1 MKVLFILKK
10 ISFLFLLFFLSCGSR
25 KVEILKTETETKEV
39 VNEVIKTIDTSN
51 VKIQFDYKL
60 ETFTIEAKDNLRPF
74 YWNKQTYNNVVIKHE
89 IIKDSSLYLKDNKVS
104 QIKEK
109 QVKTEYKQII
119 KDKKVDKKESYF
131 KYFIYLLIL
140 FCVYILWNN
149 RKLLLNIV

>member
-1 MKVLFILKK
+1 MKVIFILKR
-10 ISFLFLLFFLSCGSR
+10 ISLLILFVFLSCGSR
-25 KVEILKTETETKEV
+25 KVEILKTETEKKEV
-39 VNEVIKTIDTSN
+39 VNEITKTIDTSN

-89 IIKDSSLYLKDNKVS
+89 KIKDSSLYLKDNKVS

-109 QVKTEYKQII
+109 QVKTETKQII
-119 KDKKVDKKESYF
+119 KDKKVDRKESYF

-140 FCVYILWNN
+140 FFVYILWNN
-149 RKLLLNIV
+149 RRFFL

>member
-1 MKVLFILKK
+1 MKVMFILKR
-10 ISFLFLLFFLSCGSR
+10 ISLLILFVFLSCGSR
-25 KVEILKTETETKEV
+25 KVEILKTETEKKEV
-39 VNEVIKTIDTSN
+39 LNETIKTIDTSN

-89 IIKDSSLYLKDNKVS
+89 KIKDSSLYLKDNKVS
-104 QIKEK
+104 EIKEK
-109 QVKTEYKQII
+109 QVKTETKQII

-140 FCVYILWNN
+140 LCIYILWNN
-149 RKLLLNIV
+149 RRFII

>member
-1 MKVLFILKK
+1 MKVIFILKR
-10 ISFLFLLFFLSCGSR
+10 ISLLIVFVFLSCGSR
-25 KVEILKTETETKEV
+25 KVEILKTETEKKEV
-39 VNEVIKTIDTSN
+39 LNEITKTIDTSN

-89 IIKDSSLYLKDNKVS
+89 KIKDSSLYLKDNKVS

-109 QVKTEYKQII
+109 QVKTETKQII

-140 FCVYILWNN
+140 LCIYILWNN
-149 RKLLLNIV
+149 RKFLL

>member
-1 MKVLFILKK
+1 MKVIFILKR
-10 ISFLFLLFFLSCGSR
+10 ISLLIVFVFLSCGSR
-25 KVEILKTETETKEV
+25 KVEILKTETEKKEV
-39 VNEVIKTIDTSN
+39 VNEITKTIDTSN

-89 IIKDSSLYLKDNKVS
+89 KIKDSSLYLKDNKVS
-104 QIKEK
+104 EIKEK
-109 QVKTEYKQII
+109 QVKTETKQII

-140 FCVYILWNN
+140 FFVYILWNN
-149 RKLLLNIV
+149 RRFFL

>member
-1 MKVLFILKK
+1 MKVIFILKR
-10 ISFLFLLFFLSCGSR
+10 ISLLIVFVFLSCGSR
-25 KVEILKTETETKEV
+25 KVEILKTETEKKEI
-39 VNEVIKTIDTSN
+39 VNEITKTIDTSN

-89 IIKDSSLYLKDNKVS
+89 KIKDSSLYLKDNKVS

-109 QVKTEYKQII
+109 QVKTETKQII

-140 FCVYILWNN
+140 LCVYILWNN
-149 RKLLLNIV
+149 RKFFL